1 MQRSEESGDCRSA
14 FSESHASSYS
24 SSRRTIHSST
34 KISEWECSVKLDG
47 YVGVVR
53 WGHNIVGAPRILPP
67 LKNQEVIAIAAG
79 NFHVVFAT
87 EEGIF
92 GWG

>member
-1 MQRSEESGDCRSA
+1 M
-14 FSESHASSYS
+14 
-24 SSRRTIHSST
+24 
-34 KISEWECSVKLDG
+34 
-47 YVGVVR
+47 GVVR